1 MNYLW
6 HHLLIADTL
15 KLWFSFM
22 YINSYLYKMRVS
34 QFLKVIVYR

>member
-22 YINSYLYKMRVS
+22 YINSYLCKIVS